1 MLCSHGRTHANQHH
15 HLVLLVLLL
24 SSDEAAIEETFCKSC
39 PKFIIPGSPN
49 YDDERLNTNQ
59 EALQLQLKLF
69 MAEVKRQ
76 LVLPTI
82 RSYLKLYTTIPISKL
97 AKFLEVE
104 EEVLRAHL
112 FMFKYKTRSLV
123 WEGGPATEGSLVSF
137 TDIEFYIDG
146 VCDDDDGD
154 DARLVYGWLTCCVC
168 VSLLSASAG
177 YDSYCRHQGHQ
188 DLRRLLCQLHQQ
200 V

>member
-1 MLCSHGRTHANQHH
+1 MLCSHCRTHANQHH
-15 HLVLLVLLL
+15 HLVLLVLSSCVLL

-146 VCDDDDGD
+146 VRDDDDDGGGADGD

-168 VSLLSASAG
+168 VFAFG
-177 YDSYCRHQGHQ
+177 VCRI
-188 DLRRLLCQLHQQ
+188 
-200 V
+200 